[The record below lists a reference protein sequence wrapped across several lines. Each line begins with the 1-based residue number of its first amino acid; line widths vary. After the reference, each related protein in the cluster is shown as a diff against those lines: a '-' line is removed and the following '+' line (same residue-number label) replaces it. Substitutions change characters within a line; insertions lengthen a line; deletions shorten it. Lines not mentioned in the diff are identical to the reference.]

1 VEVTQLE
8 ITGMQWFSPCQ
19 LLACPQ
25 VQVQVHVETSDE
37 DQVKLT
43 VVIEGVDGPHT
54 YTRNLSGST
63 SYDVTVPGSGQDPY
77 LLDEACDRAEPGEV
91 VATAS
96 TTPAAP
102 NQDTA
107 SLSCSS

>member
-1 VEVTQLE
+1 VTQLQ
-8 ITGMQWFSPCQ
+8 ITGIQWVSPCQ
-19 LLACPQ
+19 LLACPV
-25 VQVQVHVETSDE
+25 VQVQVHVETSNE

-43 VVIEGVDGPHT
+43 VVIDGADGSRT

-77 LLDEACDRAEPGEV
+77 PKSLACRSLTGIVD
-91 VATAS
+91 ATAS

-102 NQDTA
+102 SQDSA
-107 SLSCSS
+107 SLSCGS